1 MAALAEPPTESAPA
15 AENSARVVWALA
27 WPAVA
32 LNSLQVVNTLL
43 DRAFI
48 GHLQT
53 ESLTAH
59 GGSMNV
65 MFLMFS
71 LAISLATGAT
81 ALVSRAFGA
90 GEKAEFRHAS
100 KQAVALAVAFG
111 FLTSLITMLGCDDAA
126 RAVLPSKDVGAIH
139 EMTKFLLVYG
149 MGLPAIYV
157 IQTLAGCL
165 RGIGDTKSP
174 MVISGFQIL
183 LHITLNFLLVFPTR
197 TIGGIQIPGA
207 GWGLMGA
214 GAALSISAWVAS
226 IVYLLYS
233 GRTPLG
239 SLWRIKIPEKEYAM
253 RILRIATPAAMMATL
268 RVLSLTA
275 FTLILALV
283 PDGSEGIAAMAI
295 GFSIESIMFMPA
307 FGLSMAASALVGQ
320 SLGMKRP
327 DRAERLAWTAA
338 HHGALVTLAL
348 VTPLYIYSPNIAH
361 ALLGDKQHVIDQ
373 ATQLIRWLCIT
384 EIFFAYAMVLLGA
397 MQGAGDTV
405 RPLWITV
412 VALWG
417 VRVPLAFVLAIQS
430 GLSILTVGGL
440 SIHTPVGFGLGALGA
455 WIALSLTQAIQGI
468 LSILAF
474 RQGAWKLKKV

>member
-1 MAALAEPPTESAPA
+1 
-15 AENSARVVWALA
+15 
-27 WPAVA
+27 VA
-32 LNSLQVVNTLL
+32 LNSMQVVNTLL

-48 GHLQT
+48 GHLPT
-53 ESLTAH
+53 EALTAH

-71 LAISLATGAT
+71 LAVSLATGAT
-81 ALVSRAFGA
+81 ALVSRAYGA
-90 GEKAEFRHAS
+90 GEKREFRHAS
-100 KQAVALAVAFG
+100 RQAVAIAIAVG
-111 FLTSLITMLGCDDAA
+111 FLTAILTMLTCNAA
-126 RAVLPSKDVGAIH
+126 AGAVLPSDDPKAIVQ
-139 EMTKFLLVYG
+139 MGRFLFVYG

-157 IQTLAGCL
+157 IQALAGCL

-183 LHITLNFLLVFPTR
+183 MHICLNFLLVFPTR
-197 TIGGIQIPGA
+197 QIGGVTIPGA
-207 GWGLMGA
+207 GWGLV
-214 GAALSISAWVAS
+214 GAAAALGTSAWLAS

-239 SLWRIKIPEKEYAM
+239 SLWRVRFPEKQYAM
-253 RILRIATPAAMMATL
+253 RILRIAAPAALMSML
-268 RVLSLTA
+268 RVFSLTA
-275 FTLILALV
+275 FTLILSLV
-283 PDGSEGIAAMAI
+283 PDGSDGIAAMGI

-327 DRAERLAWTAA
+327 DRAERLGWTAA
-338 HHGALVTLAL
+338 HHAALVTLSL
-348 VTPLYIYSPNIAH
+348 VTPIYLLSPQIATL
-361 ALLGDKQHVIDQ
+361 LLGDKTHVIQQ
-373 ATQLIRWLCIT
+373 ATELIRWLCLT
-384 EIFFAYAMVLLGA
+384 EVLFSYAMVLLGA

-412 VALWG
+412 FSLWG
-417 VRVPLAFVLAIQS
+417 IRVPLAFFLAVQHGHVLFGHGDSTVRSAI
-430 GLSILTVGGL
+430 
-440 SIHTPVGFGLGALGA
+440 GLGIGASGA
-455 WIALSLTQAIQGI
+455 WIALSITQSIQGV